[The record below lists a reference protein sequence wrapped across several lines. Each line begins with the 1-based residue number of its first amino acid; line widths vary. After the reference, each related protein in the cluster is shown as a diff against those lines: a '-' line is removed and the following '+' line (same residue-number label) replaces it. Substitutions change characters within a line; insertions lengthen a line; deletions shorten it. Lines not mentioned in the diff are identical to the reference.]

1 MKELILSAIIV
12 VGTAFVYIWRRYGT
26 RDAKKEKLR
35 EELADVVEKMEQMEK
50 HPDAQDFDYE
60 HYYQLH
66 HRRMQLN
73 EQIGLNR

>member
-35 EELADVVEKMEQMEK
+35 EELADVVEKMEKMQK
-50 HPDAQDFDYE
+50 YE
-60 HYYQLH
+60 ESFNYSNYHKLSN
-66 HRRMQLN
+66 RRVQLN
-73 EQIGLNR
+73 KKIGRFN